1 MTAFS
6 RTSHGLPFG
15 RLLSIRRRHLDL
27 AGLELPVTRLAIFF
41 SVFPSLRLPNLFF
54 TLSDLIFCLSAA
66 MLLLSGRLRFA
77 PMGPLTVPWMCAFAL
92 FGGGMIVS
100 SLLGAEPERVL
111 IVVGQ
116 YAFAYVVLAYIIV
129 RTDETITDAFI
140 KSFVLGTVCVNAYGL
155 VMLFTGAD
163 DQFQLVT
170 GSGRLASFMSN
181 PNANAN
187 IIGLTL
193 PFVLYLWF
201 ARKWRLAYVVGSLS
215 ILAYSLVATSSVGGL
230 LWSLTGVAVFIALTM
245 SWRVLVGLLVCLAVV
260 IPLLGN
266 YASSILPEAFQ
277 TRVLGAAESGDIEE
291 AGTFSYRMQLIHQ
304 ALDVV
309 GDQLLVGLGA
319 DQYRLHNG
327 SDVPVHDVYLLLWAE
342 GGLPALIGW
351 LMLPQI
357 IVLCALWVFG
367 RPGGRL
373 IAATVLAVA
382 LVFLLAATG
391 SAHMYGRFWVVPLHL
406 ATALLMIS
414 WSGLRQPGPAGPTR
428 QRGPRVVARRL
439 RPAGDAAP
447 IPREPRR
454 PGAAGTSAPHAS
466 P

>member
-1 MTAFS
+1 MTTFS
-6 RTSHGLPFG
+6 RTSHSLPLG
-15 RLLSIRRRHLDL
+15 RLLSIRRRHFDF
-27 AGLELPVTRLAIFF
+27 AALELPVTRLAIFF
-41 SVFPSLRLPNLFF
+41 SVFPSLRPPNLFF
-54 TLSDLIFCLSAA
+54 TLSDLIFCLSAT

-116 YAFAYVVLAYIIV
+116 YAFAYILLAYIIV
-129 RTDETITDAFI
+129 RTDETIIDAFI
-140 KSFVLGTVCVNAYGL
+140 KAFVLGTVCVNAYGL
-155 VMLFTGAD
+155 VMFFTGAD
-163 DQFQLVT
+163 DQFQFVT

-201 ARKWRLAYVVGSLS
+201 SRKWRLAYVLSSLA

-245 SWRVLVGLLVCLAVV
+245 NWRVLVGLLVCLAVA
-260 IPLLGN
+260 IPLLAN
-266 YASSILPEAFQ
+266 YGESVLPQAFQ
-277 TRVLGAAESGDIEE
+277 TRVLGAAESGDMEQ
-291 AGTFSYRMQLIHQ
+291 AGTFSYRMRLIHQ

-319 DQYRLHNG
+319 DQYRVHNG
-327 SDVPVHDVYLLLWAE
+327 SGVPVHDVYLLLWAE

-357 IVLCALWVFG
+357 IALCALWVFG

-373 IAATVLAVA
+373 IAATVLAVV

-391 SAHMYGRFWVVPLHL
+391 NAHMYGRFWVVPLHL
-406 ATALLMIS
+406 ATALLMVS
-414 WSGLRQPGPAGPTR
+414 WSGPRQPATAAPGP
-428 QRGPRVVARRL
+428 QRGPRSAARRL
-439 RPAGDAAP
+439 PLAGDQTP
-447 IPREPRR
+447 IPREPR
-454 PGAAGTSAPHAS
+454 
-466 P
+466 